1 MKNPVLVPEIRDLL
15 NKKKYDILKSFLDD
29 HHEKE
34 NAEFLE
40 MLNPDEIW
48 KALNLVDDIYSRAEI
63 FGYLDMDTQVAMV
76 SSPPR
81 KNTAE
86 LLREM
91 SHDDRADL
99 FQHLDKY
106 VADKLLLLLPPKE
119 RSDVIN
125 LTSYH
130 EETAGSI
137 MTSDFATLLKDDTV
151 EQAIRK
157 VRQYAPSK
165 ETIYYIYVTDEVG
178 KLIGFISLRKL
189 ILSKPKKR
197 IEQIMKGDVIF
208 ALADDDREHASK
220 LIQEYD
226 LIALPIVNQRERLVG
241 IVTYD
246 DALEVIQEEHTEDL
260 EKLMAISGGVEEKPY
275 LEVPAHTHFRKRVFW
290 VIVLGILAILSGLI
304 IERYQHILESL
315 IILTFY
321 MPLLNS
327 AGGNTGS
334 QSATVVLRAIALNEL
349 VPSDIFKIIRKEFVV
364 STLLSLCLG
373 IITFIRVFFITDVS
387 AIPPDFN
394 IQGIALVV
402 SISLSLQVLWST
414 IFGAVIPIIAIKL
427 KLDPAVV
434 SSPALTTFVDIG
446 GITIYFTVA
455 RLILGI

>member
-1 MKNPVLVPEIRDLL
+1 MKNPDLIPEIRDLL
-15 NKKKYDILKSFLDD
+15 NNKEYDMLKSFLDD

-34 NAEFLE
+34 NAEYLN

-48 KALNLVDDIYSRAEI
+48 KTLNFVDDIYRRAKI

-99 FQHLDKY
+99 FQHLEKY
-106 VADKLLLLLPPKE
+106 VADKLLLLLPLKE
-119 RSDVIN
+119 RSDIIN

-151 EQAIRK
+151 EKAIQKIRK
-157 VRQYAPSK
+157 YAPSK
-165 ETIYYIYVTDEVG
+165 ETIYYIYVTDQVG
-178 KLIGFISLRKL
+178 KLIGFVSLRKI
-189 ILSKPKKR
+189 ILSKPKHR
-197 IEQIMKGDVIF
+197 IEEIMKSDIIF
-208 ALADDDREHASK
+208 TFADDDRENASK
-220 LIQEYD
+220 LIDEYD
-226 LIALPIVNQRERLVG
+226 LIALPIVNHRDRLVG
-241 IVTYD
+241 IVTHD
-246 DALEVIQEEHTEDL
+246 DALDIIQEEHTEDL
-260 EKLMAISGGVEEKPY
+260 EKLMAISGGVEERPY

-290 VIVLGILAILSGLI
+290 VMVLSILGLMAGLI
-304 IERYQHILESL
+304 IEKYQHILESL

-321 MPLLNS
+321 MPLLNA

-334 QSATVVLRAIALNEL
+334 QSATVVLRAITLNEL
-349 VPSDIFKIIRKEFVV
+349 VPGDIFKIIRKEFVI
-364 STLLSLCLG
+364 SALLCLCLG
-373 IITFIRVFFITDVS
+373 LITFIRVFFFTDAS

-394 IQGIALVV
+394 IRGISMVV
-402 SISLSLQVLWST
+402 SISISLQVLWST
-414 IFGAVIPIIAIKL
+414 IFGAVIPVIAIKL

-446 GITIYFTVA
+446 GITIYFIVA
-455 RLILGI
+455 HLILGI